1 MFINSSLSRAT
12 RYQKR
17 QNLAEHGKKMVCS
30 NDERGHSLNE
40 KSDYISCLTLTAQ
53 LYLTIPSY
61 PCGGVGTPLS
71 FCKQG
76 LAELIKNI
84 RIA

>member
-1 MFINSSLSRAT
+1 M
-12 RYQKR
+12 KR
-17 QNLAEHGKKMVCS
+17 G
-30 NDERGHSLNE
+30 DINE

-61 PCGGVGTPLS
+61 PCSVVGTPLS

-76 LAELIKNI
+76 LAELITNI

>member
-1 MFINSSLSRAT
+1 
-12 RYQKR
+12 
-17 QNLAEHGKKMVCS
+17 LAEHGKKMVWG
-30 NDERGHSLNE
+30 NEERGHHSLNE
-40 KSDYISCLTLTAQ
+40 KSDYISCLILTAQ

-61 PCGGVGTPLS
+61 PCSGVGTPLS

-76 LAELIKNI
+76 LAKLITNI

>member
-1 MFINSSLSRAT
+1 
-12 RYQKR
+12 
-17 QNLAEHGKKMVCS
+17 LAEHGKKMVCG
-30 NDERGHSLNE
+30 NEERGHSLNE

-61 PCGGVGTPLS
+61 PACSGVETPLS

-84 RIA
+84 RIL